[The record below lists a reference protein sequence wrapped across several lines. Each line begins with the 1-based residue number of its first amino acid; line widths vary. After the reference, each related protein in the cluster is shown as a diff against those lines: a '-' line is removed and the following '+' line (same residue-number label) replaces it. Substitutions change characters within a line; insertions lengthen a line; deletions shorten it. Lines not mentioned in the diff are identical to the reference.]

1 MTGSFEPF
9 SSAAAP
15 FLPHSVSTDTDIILD
30 RRHDSA
36 LKKSKR
42 NIYLCASGGGSA
54 MWIISGNE
62 QYSSVRR
69 PFRFDIPS
77 ISDEGVTLAQ
87 LRNSLISIE
96 NLLRG
101 QTSYKRRISKV
112 ALRCIKVWYS
122 NAKRTCAQNF
132 GRSGGLDSCIKTFNW
147 GACFWI
153 VKVYALVSTEQTAK

>member
-1 MTGSFEPF
+1 
-9 SSAAAP
+9 
-15 FLPHSVSTDTDIILD
+15 
-30 RRHDSA
+30 
-36 LKKSKR
+36 
-42 NIYLCASGGGSA
+42 

-112 ALRCIKVWYS
+112 ALRCIKV
-122 NAKRTCAQNF
+122 
-132 GRSGGLDSCIKTFNW
+132 
-147 GACFWI
+147 
-153 VKVYALVSTEQTAK
+153 